1 LWVNEIAYGPQLAQI
16 KAESSGGY
24 MRVTTLGKG
33 LAAAALGIC
42 LAATPAAAQRGGFRG
57 GGGMRGGFER
67 GPARTIIVPS
77 FRFYGGYGPRFYD
90 PFWYGPY
97 WGYPGYGY
105 AVRSDMGQLKIK
117 TQLKDAEVLIDG
129 AYAGT
134 TSERKSMWLRSG
146 AHNIEIRAAGH
157 EPFQKRIYLLSD
169 KTITLTPGF

>member
-1 LWVNEIAYGPQLAQI
+1 
-16 KAESSGGY
+16 
-24 MRVTTLGKG
+24 MRVTTLGKA

-57 GGGMRGGFER
+57 GGGHGR
-67 GPARTIIVPS
+67 IVVVPS
-77 FRFYGGYGPRFYD
+77 FRFYGGYGPWFYD
-90 PFWYGPY
+90 PFWYGPS

-105 AVRSDMGQLKIK
+105 AVGSNMGHVKIK
-117 TQLKDAEVLIDG
+117 TELKDAEVLVDG

-169 KTITLTPGF
+169 KTITLSPGF

>member
-1 LWVNEIAYGPQLAQI
+1 
-16 KAESSGGY
+16 

-57 GGGMRGGFER
+57 GGGHG
-67 GPARTIIVPS
+67 RTIIVPS
-77 FRFYGGYGPRFYD
+77 YRYYGGFGPRFYD
-90 PFWYGPY
+90 PFWYGGSY
-97 WGYPGYGY
+97 WGYPGFGY
-105 AVRSDMGQLKIK
+105 AMGSDLGQLKIK

-146 AHNIEIRAAGH
+146 AHSIEIRAAGH
-157 EPFQKRIYLLSD
+157 EPLQKRIYLLSG
-169 KTITLTPGF
+169 KTITLSPGF